1 VESAAVID
9 LIRAN
14 ADAILAAASIVYAV
28 FFLPQLRHQARVRAC
43 TVPLTTSVPYLL
55 ATCAMGVVFAT
66 LSMWLTAGLD
76 VLMVALWLAVIW
88 QRITYGDGST
98 Q

>member
-1 VESAAVID
+1 MID

-28 FFLPQLRHQARVRAC
+28 FFLPQLRHQAMARAC
-43 TVPLTTSVPYLL
+43 TVPLMTAVPYLL
-55 ATCAMGVVFAT
+55 ATCTMGVVFAT
-66 LSMWLTAGLD
+66 LSMWLTAGID
-76 VLMVALWLAVIW
+76 VLMVALWLVVIW
-88 QRITYGDGST
+88 QRTTYGDGTT